1 MVFILRLFYIQVAD
15 DSWKARAADIS
26 ERKITVFPS
35 RGLIYDR
42 RGELL
47 GANTPVYDI
56 MVVPREVKA
65 FDTLAFSQLVG
76 VSVEDV
82 RKRLTA
88 ASKYS
93 GYKPS
98 EFEKQIT
105 A

>member
-1 MVFILRLFYIQVAD
+1 M
-15 DSWKARAADIS
+15 
-26 ERKITVFPS
+26 
-35 RGLIYDR
+35 
-42 RGELL
+42 
-47 GANTPVYDI
+47 ANTPVYDI

-105 A
+105 ADQYAGIAVHLRLRISGF